1 MIGITP
7 DPKLNVTF
15 GASFKI
21 VVKLQTT
28 FTLTL
33 LIVVNLPLLMKTLIM

>member
-21 VVKLQTT
+21 VGKLQTT
-28 FTLTL
+28 LTLTL
-33 LIVVNLPLLMKTLIM
+33 LIVVNLPLLMLTLIL